1 MWAWNER
8 PRAISVG
15 RSVETVSRSLRNISL
30 DELVPLTSVSA
41 FIHYALERT
50 MEKSEQT
57 LKMYASSSLVNWF

>member
-41 FIHYALERT
+41 FIYYTLERT
-50 MEKSEQT
+50 MEQSEQT